1 MSREL
6 QEFSIMVDV
15 YFEPAE
21 QIEQEESLWD
31 QILVLFI

>member
-6 QEFSIMVDV
+6 QDFSVMIDV
-15 YFEPAE
+15 CFEPAE
-21 QIEQEESLWD
+21 QIEQDETLWD